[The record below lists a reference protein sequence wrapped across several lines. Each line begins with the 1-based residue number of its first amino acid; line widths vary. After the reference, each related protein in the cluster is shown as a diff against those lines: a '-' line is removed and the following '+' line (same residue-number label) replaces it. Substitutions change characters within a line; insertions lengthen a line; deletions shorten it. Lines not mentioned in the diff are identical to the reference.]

1 MPKFDVITF
10 GGATQDI
17 MYYTSDA
24 KLLKHGKNLE
34 EFLAFKYGSKISSED
49 VSFTFG
55 GGGMNTAISFSLM
68 GLKTS
73 SIISLG
79 DDWFASSIV
88 KELKKNRINTDSLQ
102 IFTGIHSGFSFIVN
116 YGNYHEHVLF
126 THRGANSVLN
136 VTPKDLRGIDA
147 KWFYI
152 ASLSGKDSLV
162 EKNIKTILIYAKK
175 KKIKVAWNPGVLQ
188 LERGSKYFK
197 KYLKQIEFF
206 NVNFE
211 EARALCGS
219 DSKKVNEIEILLETI
234 YSWGPKIVSIT
245 CGHKGAYVYD
255 GKEIIHEK
263 ILKVKSINTT
273 GAGDAFGSSF
283 VAGLILDY
291 DIKKSLKLAMTRSCM
306 VITKI
311 GAQVG
316 LLNKNQLT
324 KFKI

>member
-17 MYYTSDA
+17 MYCTSDA
-24 KLLKHGKNLE
+24 KLIKHGKNLE

-49 VSFTFG
+49 VSLTFG
-55 GGGMNTAISFSLM
+55 GGGMNTAVSFSLM

-73 SIISLG
+73 SIIGLG

-88 KELKKNRINTDSLQ
+88 KELKKNNINTNNLQ
-102 IFTGIHSGFSFIVN
+102 IFTGVHSGFSFIVN

-126 THRGANSVLN
+126 THRGANSFLGIM
-136 VTPKDLRGIDA
+136 PQDLRGIDA

-162 EKNIKTILIYAKK
+162 EKNIKTILTYAKK
-175 KKIKVAWNPGVLQ
+175 KKIKIAWNPGVLQ
-188 LERGSKYFK
+188 LEKGSKYFK

-206 NVNFE
+206 NINFE

-255 GKEIIHEK
+255 GKEVTHEK

-283 VAGLILDY
+283 VSGLILNY
-291 DIKKSLKLAMTRSCM
+291 DIKKSLRLAMIRSCT
-306 VITKI
+306 VITKV

-316 LLNKNQLT
+316 LLNGNQLK

>member
-17 MYYTSDA
+17 MYYTDDA
-24 KLLKHGKNLE
+24 KLIKHGKNLE

-88 KELKKNRINTDSLQ
+88 KELKKNNIDTNNLQ

-126 THRGANSVLN
+126 THRGANSVLSIA
-136 VTPKDLRGIDA
+136 PYDLKGIDA

-152 ASLSGKDSLV
+152 ASLSGKDSLI
-162 EKNIKTILIYAKK
+162 EKNIKTILAYAKK
-175 KKIKVAWNPGVLQ
+175 KKIKIAWNPGILQ
-188 LERGSKYFK
+188 LEKGSKYFK

-206 NVNFE
+206 NINIE

-219 DSKKVNEIEILLETI
+219 DSKKVNEIDILLETI

-245 CGHKGAYVYD
+245 CGHRGAYVYD
-255 GKEIIHEK
+255 GKEVIHEK

-283 VAGLILDY
+283 VAGLILNY
-291 DIKKSLKLAMTRSCM
+291 DIKKSLRLAMIRSCN
-306 VITKI
+306 VITKV
-311 GAQVG
+311 GAQIG
-316 LLNKNQLT
+316 LLRKKQLT